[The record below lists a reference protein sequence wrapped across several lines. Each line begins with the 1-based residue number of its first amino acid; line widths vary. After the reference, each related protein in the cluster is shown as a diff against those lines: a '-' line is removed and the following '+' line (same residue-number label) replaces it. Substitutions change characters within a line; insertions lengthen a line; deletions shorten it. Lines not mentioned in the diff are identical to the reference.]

1 MLFGFYTLSVDPK
14 FVIRILDKKKVADMA
29 FLGYTNRIRIGAI
42 VSKTH
47 FVSRFVDLVPDW
59 FQASSASRH
68 QFSVQARDTGSISDH
83 NFPKRIRIR
92 LNIKY
97 RIRIRP

>member
-68 QFSVQARDTGSISDH
+68 QLTIIFKNGSGSALILNTGSGSDP
-83 NFPKRIRIR
+83 NTWF
-92 LNIKY
+92 
-97 RIRIRP
+97 